1 MITNEEIAEITK
13 SPDKFKLLRLNPFED
28 SITINGDD
36 IKFSPLVVNEHI
48 VGSSDNR
55 QMVLLDTE
63 TTGTDHK
70 TNEIIELAFVVVTY
84 NVRWNTI
91 ISIDDVYDGFNQP
104 SKPIS
109 DEITQITGITNEMVA
124 GKHITYD
131 SFKDHLPKGKYLI
144 VAHNAGFDR
153 KFVDRAFPEL
163 ADKPW
168 ADSLTEIDWGKK
180 GCHKKNLETLMYKLG
195 YFYNAHR
202 AVNDC
207 LALGAV
213 IHYNEAVQELYN
225 NALKNTVE
233 IHIKI
238 AYELRMFAKN
248 IGMKFDGDKKTWYK
262 SYTSAQQWEEDRE
275 YLNTHNVFYTMFSN
289 QQKTAFSRFK
299 EEREKVSND

>member
-55 QMVLLDTE
+55 QLVLLDTE
-63 TTGTDHK
+63 TTGTDYK
-70 TNEIIELAFVVVTY
+70 TNEIIELAFVVATY

-104 SKPIS
+104 SQPIS

-131 SFKDHLPKGKYLI
+131 SFKEHLPQGKYLI

-168 ADSLTEIDWGKK
+168 ADSLTEIDWVKK
-180 GCHKKNLETLMYKLG
+180 GCHKKNLEALMYKLG

-225 NALKNTVE
+225 NALKNTIEV
-233 IHIKI
+233 HIKVSYDNRI
-238 AYELRMFAKN
+238 FVKN
-248 IGMKFDGDKKTWYK
+248 LGMKFDGDNKTWYK

-275 YLNTHNVFYTMFSN
+275 YLNTHNIFYTMCSN

-299 EEREKVSND
+299 EE

>member
-13 SPDKFKLLRLNPFED
+13 SPEKFKLLRLNPFED

-55 QMVLLDTE
+55 QLVLLDTE
-63 TTGTDHK
+63 TTGTDYK

-104 SKPIS
+104 SEPIS

-124 GKHITYD
+124 GKHVTYD
-131 SFKDHLPKGKYLI
+131 SFKDRLPKGKYLI

-153 KFVDRAFPEL
+153 KFVDKAVPEL

-225 NALKNTVE
+225 NALQNTIEV
-233 IHIKI
+233 HIKVSYDNRI
-238 AYELRMFAKN
+238 FVKN
-248 IGMKFDGDKKTWYK
+248 LGMKFDGDKRTWYK

-275 YLNTHNVFYTMFSN
+275 YLNTHNIFYTMCSN
-289 QQKTAFSRFK
+289 KQKTAFSRFK
-299 EEREKVSND
+299 EE

>member
-1 MITNEEIAEITK
+1 MITNKEIAEITK

-36 IKFSPLVVNEHI
+36 IKFNPLVVNEHI

-55 QMVLLDTE
+55 QLVLLDTE
-63 TTGTDHK
+63 TTGIDYK

-104 SKPIS
+104 AQPIS

-131 SFKDHLPKGKYLI
+131 SFKEHLPQGKYLI

-168 ADSLTEIDWGKK
+168 ADSLTEIDWVKR
-180 GCHKKNLETLMYKLG
+180 GCHKKNLEALMYKLG

-207 LALGAV
+207 LALGSV

-225 NALKNTVE
+225 NALKNTIE

-238 AYELRMFAKN
+238 SPSLRMFVKN

-262 SYTSAQQWEEDRE
+262 SYISEQQWEEDKD
-275 YLNTHNVFYTMFSN
+275 YLNKHNVFYSTVSK
-289 QQKTAFSRFK
+289 QEQTAFSRFK
-299 EEREKVSND
+299 EEKND